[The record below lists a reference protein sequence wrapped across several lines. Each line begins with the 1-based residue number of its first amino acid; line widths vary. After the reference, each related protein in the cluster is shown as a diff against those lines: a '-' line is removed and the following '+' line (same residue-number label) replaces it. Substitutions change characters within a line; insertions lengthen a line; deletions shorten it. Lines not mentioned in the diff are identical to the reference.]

1 MTEKLNINELFTEVL
16 KDLAVTNDLK
26 QSLKNIFINQVGD
39 FSNNLHIDKIID
51 KFFIKLN
58 LHQITNKE
66 EIEDTLNNTL
76 SNYNYQFQT
85 EQIEIFKELI
95 KYDYACVSDDKK
107 IFYKLDLLLANISS
121 HLETLDRLYELEDK
135 ELHEKGIAKT
145 PHPIIKDA
153 LTPRIKHIEES
164 IKYNPT
170 KSNELQLKI
179 YNEFKDNPK
188 EINIMFTII
197 SLFGKEVFK
206 NIDSEILDTLFNQ
219 SIFLNCATK
228 LEDYHIYTSSQITS
242 FSIYKQDKISNEK
255 LANYIDE
262 LLKVFF
268 DEVFN
273 KPLTRKHIS
282 KPVQIKGSLN
292 STFIYEYQTKKN
304 QKEPPHILKMSNLTS
319 H

>member
-1 MTEKLNINELFTEVL
+1 MTEKINLNELFQEVT
-16 KDLAVTNDLK
+16 KDLALTNNLK
-26 QSLKNIFINQVGD
+26 QSLKNILINQLGD
-39 FSNNLHIDKIID
+39 FSNNLHIDKIIN
-51 KFFIKLN
+51 KILIEQS

-85 EQIEIFKELI
+85 QQIEIFKELI
-95 KYDYACVSDDKK
+95 KYDYACIDDDKK
-107 IFYKLDLLLANISS
+107 IFYKLDLLLTNVSS
-121 HLETLDRLYELEDK
+121 HLETLDKLYDLEDK

-153 LTPRIKHIEES
+153 ITPRINHIEES

-179 YNEFKDNPK
+179 YNEFKNNPL
-188 EINIMFTII
+188 EINLMFTII
-197 SLFGKEVFK
+197 SQFGKEVFK
-206 NIDSEILDTLFNQ
+206 DIDNEKLDTLFNQ
-219 SIFLNCATK
+219 EIYLNSATK
-228 LEDYHIYTSSQITS
+228 LEDYHIYTSCQITS

-268 DEVFN
+268 DEVFD
-273 KPLTRKHIS
+273 KPLTRKHIT
-282 KPVQIKGSLN
+282 KPIQFKSSFNGTI
-292 STFIYEYQTKKN
+292 IYEYQTKKN
-304 QKEPPHILKMSNLTS
+304 YKENPIFKNV
-319 H
+319 